1 MTLVIV
7 VVQLVNSWVISKF
20 HYFYSY
26 LSGGNTGFVD
36 KNKMTLHV
44 VSTNSVCYSLFHS
57 LKFIKLKLNVNY
69 SQVIPNKTRFIP
81 SITSS
86 RSRSTFSYD
95 SNPSVQRIGYR
106 S

>member
-1 MTLVIV
+1 MNLVIV
-7 VVQLVNSWVISKF
+7 VMQLVNSWVISKF
-20 HYFYSY
+20 HYIYSY

-57 LKFIKLKLNVNY
+57 LKFIQLKLNVSHY
-69 SQVIPNKTRFIP
+69 QVIPNKTRFIP

-86 RSRSTFSYD
+86 RPRPNFLL
-95 SNPSVQRIGYR
+95 
-106 S
+106 